1 MNLIVAVD
9 NKWAIGNKGKLLI
22 SIPEDM
28 KFFRQM
34 TAGKVVVMGKNTLES
49 FPNSKPLKNRV
60 NIVIALEKDYKVDG
74 AITVY
79 SIEEA
84 LEAVK
89 KYNSEDVFVIGG
101 GSIYKQML
109 KYCDTAYITYI
120 DYSYEADTFIPN
132 LGKMP
137 EEWYIAEESDEFT
150 YFNLVYYFRTY
161 KRRQPNT
168 K

>member
-9 NKWAIGNKGKLLI
+9 NKWAIGNKGDLLI

-34 TAGKVVVMGKNTLES
+34 TTGKVVVMGKNTLES

-60 NIVIALEKDYKVDG
+60 NIVIALEKDYKVEG
-74 AITVY
+74 AVTVY

-84 LEAVK
+84 LEEIK
-89 KYNSEDVFVIGG
+89 KYDTKDVFVIGG
-101 GSIYKQML
+101 GSIYRQML
-109 KYCDTAYITYI
+109 PYCDTAYITYI

-132 LGKMP
+132 LDEMSD
-137 EEWYIAEESDEFT
+137 EWYIAEESDECT
-150 YFNLVYYFRTY
+150 YFDLVYYFRTY
-161 KRRQPNT
+161 KR